1 VVARVP
7 SGVTLGGAARKAELG
22 PGTALLQIERWKE
35 FSEVVPALAYAGVD
49 FIEIAGN
56 DDIAV
61 SLIEPSGSSWQPNAG
76 ERLFTSRV
84 VTAPERSRAVWFVPV
99 TELAGFLRQA
109 RQAGLTFEHLY
120 DY

>member
-1 VVARVP
+1 MTHP
-7 SGVTLGGAARKAELG
+7 GATHKSELT

-49 FIEIAGN
+49 FVEIAGN

-61 SLIEPSGSSWQPNAG
+61 SLIEPSDSSWQPSAG

-84 VTAPERSRAVWFVPV
+84 VTDPGRARAVWFVPV
-99 TELAGFLRQA
+99 AELGGFLRQA
-109 RQAGLTFEHLY
+109 RQARLTFEHLY